1 MKIHDKFVIELAEV
15 IKSYGNDYRVEEPFH
30 LPCDYKF
37 YEIGGV
43 AICEES
49 FKKMKPLESE
59 INAVLDKIRA
69 EIENDWQLK
78 KYPSS
83 PFACGLRRA
92 IEIIDKYKAEG
103 EEGAEAYP
111 ISEDIS
117 KGFEEFTRMMF
128 KQGTAESED
137 KE

>member
-15 IKSYGNDYRVEEPFH
+15 IKAYGNDYRVEEPFH

-37 YEIGGV
+37 YEISGV

-49 FKKMKPLESE
+49 FKKMKRLENE

-69 EIENDWQLK
+69 EIEALEEGITSYQNDRPWIFKDEALQ
-78 KYPSS
+78 
-83 PFACGLRRA
+83 
-92 IEIIDKYKAEG
+92 IIDKYKAE
-103 EEGAEAYP
+103 
-111 ISEDIS
+111 
-117 KGFEEFTRMMF
+117 
-128 KQGTAESED
+128 SED

>member
-15 IKSYGNDYRVEEPFH
+15 IKAYGNDYRVEEPFH

-37 YEIGGV
+37 YEISGV

-49 FKKMKPLESE
+49 FKKMKRLEDE

-69 EIENDWQLK
+69 EIETKYGQCDICEYFENYDYEENDISEYRPMGNIVEILQ
-78 KYPSS
+78 
-83 PFACGLRRA
+83 
-92 IEIIDKYKAEG
+92 IIDKYKAER
-103 EEGAEAYP
+103 
-111 ISEDIS
+111 S
-117 KGFEEFTRMMF
+117 
-128 KQGTAESED
+128 D

>member
-15 IKSYGNDYRVEEPFH
+15 IKAYGNDYRVYEPFH

-49 FKKMKPLESE
+49 FKKMERLEDE
-59 INAVLDKIRA
+59 INAVLDEIRA
-69 EIENDWQLK
+69 EIHATAELHEDGD
-78 KYPSS
+78 YY
-83 PFACGLRRA
+83 LRDEW
-92 IEIIDKYKAEG
+92 IDKIIDKYKAE
-103 EEGAEAYP
+103 
-111 ISEDIS
+111 
-117 KGFEEFTRMMF
+117 
-128 KQGTAESED
+128 SED